1 MMDEVYCIPLSIT
14 LDGDWLSYE
23 DIFRDI
29 GDVVEGLRI
38 WRAAGSFML
47 IRLGGENVKFER
59 SLIDKTEGI
68 NRFPTVVTV
77 TLPEVWLMTLLLF
90 VLLITSIM
98 HEILVLEDMLTN
110 LSTSIIIKPEPTGIP
125 DYKIAVIVYGTEV
138 SKVWLSPGIRTEST

>member
-68 NRFPTVVTV
+68 NRFPTAVTV